1 MSEVESF
8 LNPKAE
14 AEIVEAIREAEKD
27 TSGEI
32 RVHLETEDRGDP
44 YRRAQEVFC
53 LLKMDNT
60 RQRNGVLLYVA
71 VHDRHFVILGDRG
84 IDRVVAP
91 DFWNTT
97 RDLIQ
102 GHFRKGAFK
111 EGIIAGVLSAG
122 QQLKAHFPWRPDDQN
137 ELSDAISKN

>member
-1 MSEVESF
+1 MSEVEAF
-8 LNPKAE
+8 LSPKDE
-14 AEIVEAIREAEKD
+14 AEIVLAIREAEKD

-32 RVHLETEDRGDP
+32 RVHLEFEDRGDP

-60 RQRNGVLLYVA
+60 RQRNGVLIYVA
-71 VHDRHFVILGDRG
+71 VHAHHFVILGDSG
-84 IDRVVAP
+84 IDHSVPP

-97 RDLIQ
+97 RDLMQ
-102 GHFRKGAFK
+102 EHFRNGAHK

-122 QQLKAHFPWRPDDQN
+122 RELKAHFPTGPDDQN
-137 ELSDAISKN
+137 ELSDAITKT

>member
-32 RVHLETEDRGDP
+32 RVHLEHEDRGDP
-44 YRRAQEVFC
+44 YLRAQAIFC
-53 LLKMDNT
+53 QLKMDNT

-71 VHDRHFVILGDRG
+71 VHARHFVILGDRG
-84 IDRVVAP
+84 IDRVVPP
-91 DFWNTT
+91 DFWNVT
-97 RDLIQ
+97 RDMIQ
-102 GHFRKGAFK
+102 SHFRKGAYK

-122 QQLKAHFPWRPDDQN
+122 QQLKTHFPWRPDDQN
-137 ELSDAISKN
+137 ELSDAISKS

>member
-8 LNPKAE
+8 LSPKAE

-32 RVHLETEDRGDP
+32 RVHLEYEDRGDP
-44 YRRAQEVFC
+44 YLRAQEVFC
-53 LLKMDNT
+53 HLKMDNT

-71 VHDRHFVILGDRG
+71 VHARHFVILGDRG
-84 IDRVVAP
+84 IDRVVTP
-91 DFWNTT
+91 DFWNIT
-97 RDLIQ
+97 RDLMQ
-102 GHFRKGAFK
+102 GHFRKGAYK

-122 QQLKAHFPWRPDDQN
+122 RQLKSHFPWRPDDQN